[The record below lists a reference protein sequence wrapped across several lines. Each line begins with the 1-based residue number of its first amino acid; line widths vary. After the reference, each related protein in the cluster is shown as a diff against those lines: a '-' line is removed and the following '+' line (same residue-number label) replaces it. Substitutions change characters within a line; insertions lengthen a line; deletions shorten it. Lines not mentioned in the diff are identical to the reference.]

1 MAHTFT
7 ETVGIITGT
16 IAYLE
21 EQANI
26 DRLATKDFNAAP
38 HVARLTAKLKAVNK
52 LNTEQE
58 NAKVALKKK
67 TKDLDTA
74 SEDAYLDASGL
85 IDSIAG
91 HLGKTTSE
99 AKNVLAIRSRVRKA
113 GGAAPAPPTPPTA

>member
-26 DRLATKDFNAAP
+26 DRLATKDFIATP
-38 HVARLTAKLKAVNK
+38 HMARLTAKLKAVNK

-67 TKDLDTA
+67 TEDLDTA
-74 SEDAYLDASGL
+74 SEGAYMDASGL
-85 IDSIAG
+85 LDSMAG
-91 HLGKTTSE
+91 HLGKTTPE
-99 AKNVLAIRSRVRKA
+99 AKNVLAIRSRVRKS
-113 GGAAPAPPTPPTA
+113 GGTAPTQPKPPTA